1 MYWPTMPDDILDV
14 IVDATKDS
22 KDTWWSKYYSE

>member
-14 IVDATKDS
+14 IADATKDT
-22 KDTWWSKYYSE
+22 KDTWWSKYCSE